1 MSQYMGA
8 KDVFSE
14 WVTVNIYCL
23 TKYICNGFHFQSRQ
37 RLFKIQNILKVG
49 ILTRAQQQMLESSS
63 TTLCMVYENTKA

>member
-1 MSQYMGA
+1 M
-8 KDVFSE
+8 D
-14 WVTVNIYCL
+14 
-23 TKYICNGFHFQSRQ
+23 FHFQSRQ